1 MAHGLSLNAGAA
13 SARIPTPMPTRV
25 RRDAFVFLCALPPE
39 AVAAR
44 VGLRRLSGA
53 PLYEGGRVRLTGMGP
68 ARARKAAARL
78 ASSLPDGLPV
88 VVVGVGGA
96 LVKGFE
102 AGDLVVAS
110 ALGTADAVGGG
121 ELQVLRDP
129 APLDERSQDLAGR
142 LRTALSERFAST
154 ISAPFLSAGRTARG
168 SERELLGRSGA
179 VICDTES
186 AWLSRLAERRPF
198 AVVRAIVD
206 TPERELLSLQ
216 TVTGGLTGLRRLADA
231 AETVAGVLG
240 GTTPGRG
247 PTGA

>member
-1 MAHGLSLNAGAA
+1 
-13 SARIPTPMPTRV
+13 
-25 RRDAFVFLCALPPE
+25 
-39 AVAAR
+39 
-44 VGLRRLSGA
+44 
-53 PLYEGGRVRLTGMGP
+53 MGP
-68 ARARKAAARL
+68 LRARKAAARL

-96 LVKGFE
+96 LVRGFE

-121 ELQVLRDP
+121 DLQVLR
-129 APLDERSQDLAGR
+129 APVALDERSQGLAER
-142 LRTALSERFAST
+142 LRAALSERFAST
-154 ISAPFLSAGRTARG
+154 SSAPFLSAGRTARG
-168 SERELLGRSGA
+168 SEREGLGRSGA

-231 AETVAGVLG
+231 AETIAEVLG
-240 GTTPGRG
+240 GRTPGG
-247 PTGA
+247 GSAGA